1 MTLDVFGVAR
11 RCSVAD
17 NIWTGAKML
26 SEMPSQEAEMCILC
40 EQARVIEQK
49 RQIAFRQRTDKG
61 DVSCRVAVQFNVCPQ
76 CGFEYWD
83 DRAETALDEA
93 VRDAYEKLA

>member
-1 MTLDVFGVAR
+1 MTLDVIRGER
-11 RCSVAD
+11 RCND
-17 NIWTGAKML
+17 NIWTGVNML
-26 SEMPSQEAEMCILC
+26 SEMPGQDAEMCILC
-40 EQARVIEQK
+40 EQASVIEQK

-83 DRAETALDEA
+83 DRAEAALDEA
-93 VRDAYEKLA
+93 VREAYEKLA